1 RGGAALAVI
10 QRSLDAFFNGSVG
23 KTATGTSVV
32 MQIHKSRHDQR
43 FAHRRQVA
51 VFDILGARD
60 VTDAADVS
68 DNTSVQAQRG
78 PSWRLEAIVKQASYL
93 AAKRRH
99 VGSVCRL
106 CGHSQ
111 LLKALRVMR
120 LSLARRAPPTG
131 RFLGANVSL
140 F

>member
-1 RGGAALAVI
+1 TAVI
-10 QRSLDAFFNGSVG
+10 
-23 KTATGTSVV
+23 
-32 MQIHKSRHDQR
+32 MQVHKSRHDQR
-43 FAHRRQVA
+43 FAHRRQVPA
-51 VFDILGARD
+51 SNIPGVRN
-60 VTDAADVS
+60 VTDVG

-78 PSWRLEAIVKQASYL
+78 SSGWLEAIVKQSCDF

-99 VGSVCRL
+99 VGQGCRL

-120 LSLARRAPPTG
+120 LSLARRTPPTG

-140 F
+140 FQRWIIDVSLWATSVE